1 LLGIGADP
9 SDDAD
14 LRLRKVLVLA
24 AVVMVAT
31 AGLLW
36 GAIYWIFGEHASA
49 LVPWSYAVVAAVSI
63 PVFAATR
70 R

>member
-1 LLGIGADP
+1 MSRLLSRLLGIGADP
-9 SDDAD
+9 TDDAD

-36 GAIYWIFGEHASA
+36 GAIY
-49 LVPWSYAVVAAVSI
+49 
-63 PVFAATR
+63 
-70 R
+70 